1 MAELENQGLFAEL
14 LYSGV
19 ASLKSHPD
27 YKTKRKKRELQS
39 SGQHF
44 SESYLDKIA
53 NQLGI
58 SPNTLKSWIGQMGQK
73 YVPSRIEDGKLFAI
87 LWIILKHSDMQVS
100 WFLDILK
107 STSIPVLDPP
117 SPLWIK
123 ACLSKA
129 KLRLEDQTFGSPNE
143 DDIEWLASRLFGQ
156 ETLPASDSEPT
167 TSDIGISLPFHHA
180 AHNLPTRWANI
191 FVGRRMKLELLNK
204 WMHSASPM
212 CLITGWGGMG
222 KSTLVL
228 ESAYACLGEARGEA
242 ARIGSLWPRFASI
255 IWVSAD
261 LKGMSFT
268 YFLDTIAYQLGRVEL
283 LGHAINEKQFI
294 VRNALATSSLN
305 GQVLIIVDNIDSSNF
320 DILSFLSNMPQ
331 KVKVILTSREHEQQL
346 FHQSARD
353 LFVIQVDGLKKVDAL
368 PYLTQEIQYH
378 LATTPIEA
386 KKRHLSNILASDQD
400 ALMELVEVTAGNPK
414 ALALSIAY
422 IADDAIP
429 LEDFIL
435 EISSASYS
443 LTSIF
448 DYLFGH
454 TWNRCHEDVQKLWM
468 VLSFF
473 HTPPD
478 EYSWA
483 AAAGL
488 DRRRFHLA
496 VDQMRA
502 YTLIATERFENG
514 LYYRAHQTVIAYGEQ
529 KLLENPLFQTEA
541 ENRWGNYYIKFVD
554 EQLQHEELSH
564 PYWKCLPGRDLTLV
578 KKEWP
583 NLFKLLQ
590 WTVERKHSIF
600 LTELMLRL
608 SHFLSRVSLPLRI
621 EYGMKAADAA
631 KEEQNWLLEVLFRID
646 TIGWACFELGDIE
659 LGLQQ
664 IHISLAILDEK
675 QDELEPSENSE
686 YNDLFSLAYQSLA
699 RYYVAKN
706 DKVQANKYIQQTFSI
721 EASPVILHRALLIQ
735 GNIAMLEEKFERASE
750 VLEEAHRVSSM
761 YGGEMSIESFYFLGI
776 AHLKCRQYEEAE
788 KAFNTLLFYGNNANQ
803 IELIYYQFANAQLLS
818 SRGQYIGALQQLEET
833 LSSIDAWEQGI
844 RIRQEVED
852 FHNKLLR
859 SSALEQ
865 QA

>member
-1 MAELENQGLFAEL
+1 MAELENQSLFAEL

-27 YKTKRKKRELQS
+27 YKTKRKKRDLQS

-44 SESYLDKIA
+44 SESYIDKIA

-87 LWIILKHSDMQVS
+87 LWLVLKHSDMQVS
-100 WFLDILK
+100 WLLDILK
-107 STSIPVLDPP
+107 TTSIPVLDPP
-117 SPLWIK
+117 SPPWIK
-123 ACLSKA
+123 ACMSKA
-129 KLRLEDQTFGSPNE
+129 KLRLDDQTFGSPYE
-143 DDIEWLASRLFGQ
+143 GDIDCLVCRMFDH
-156 ETLPASDSEPT
+156 ETLPEVDSEPST
-167 TSDIGISLPFHHA
+167 PNFGIDLTLHHHA
-180 AHNLPTRWANI
+180 EHNLPTRWANI
-191 FVGRRMKLELLNK
+191 FVGRKMKLALLNK
-204 WMHSASPM
+204 WMHSVSPM

-242 ARIGSLWPRFASI
+242 AKIGSLWTRFASI

-305 GQVLIIVDNIDSSNF
+305 GQILIIVDNIDSSNF
-320 DILSFLSNMPQ
+320 DILSFLSNLPQ

-346 FHQSARD
+346 FQQSARD
-353 LFVIQVDGLKKVDAL
+353 LFIIHVDGLQKEDAL

-378 LATTPIEA
+378 LATAHDES
-386 KKRHLSNILASDQD
+386 KKTHLSGVLASDQGI
-400 ALMELVEVTAGNPK
+400 LMELVEVTAGNPK
-414 ALALSIAY
+414 ALALSVAY

-429 LEDFIL
+429 LESFIM
-435 EISSASYS
+435 EIRSASYS

-454 TWNRCHEDVQKLWM
+454 TWNRCQEDVQKLWM
-468 VLSFF
+468 VLNFF

-502 YTLIATERFENG
+502 YTLIATERFESG
-514 LYYRAHQTVIAYGEQ
+514 LYYRAHQTVIAFGEQ
-529 KLLENPLFQTEA
+529 KLQENQRFRTEA
-541 ENRWGNYYIKFVD
+541 ENRWGLYYIEFVD
-554 EQLQHEELSH
+554 QQLQHEELSH
-564 PYWKCLPGRDLTLV
+564 PYWKCLPGTDLTLV

-590 WTVERKHSIF
+590 WSAERKHSTF
-600 LTELMLRL
+600 LIELMLRL

-631 KEEQNWLLEVLFRID
+631 KEEQKWLLEALFRMDMIE
-646 TIGWACFELGDIE
+646 IGDIE
-659 LGLQQ
+659 RGLQQ
-664 IHISLAILDEK
+664 THISLAILEEK
-675 QDELEPSENSE
+675 QHELNPSLESE
-686 YNDLFSLAYQSLA
+686 YHDLLSLAYQSIA

-706 DKVQANKYIQQTFSI
+706 DKEQASEYIQQSLLI
-721 EASPVILHRALLIQ
+721 EASPVILHRNLLIQ
-735 GNIAMLEEKFERASE
+735 GNIALLDGKFEHARE
-750 VLEEAHRVSSM
+750 VLQEAHRVSSM
-761 YGGEMSIESFYFLGI
+761 YGGELSIESFYFLGI
-776 AHLKCRQYEEAE
+776 AHLNCRQFEEAE
-788 KAFNTLLFYGNNANQ
+788 NAFNQLLFYGHNANQ

-818 SRGQYIGALQQLEET
+818 GKGKYKEALQQLQET
-833 LSSIDAWEQGI
+833 IARIDAWEQGI
-844 RIRQEVED
+844 RIRQEVEE
-852 FHNKLLR
+852 FYNKLLR
-859 SSALEQ
+859 LTALDH

>member
-1 MAELENQGLFAEL
+1 MAELENQSLFAEL

-58 SPNTLKSWIGQMGQK
+58 SPNTLKSWIGQMGHK
-73 YVPSRIEDGKLFAI
+73 YVPSRIEDGKMFAV
-87 LWIILKHSDMQVS
+87 LWLILKNSDMRVS

-107 STSIPVLDPP
+107 TTSIPVLDPP
-117 SPLWIK
+117 SPPWIK
-123 ACLSKA
+123 ACMSKA
-129 KLRLEDQTFGSPNE
+129 KLQLDNQTFGSPDE
-143 DDIEWLASRLFGQ
+143 SDIEWLVNRMFDQ
-156 ETLPASDSEPT
+156 ETLLAVDSEP
-167 TSDIGISLPFHHA
+167 SASNIGSLPLHHA

-191 FVGRRMKLELLNK
+191 FVGRRVKLELLNK

-228 ESAYACLGEARGEA
+228 EAAYACLGEARGEA
-242 ARIGSLWPRFASI
+242 AKIGFHWPRFASI
-255 IWVSAD
+255 IRVSAD
-261 LKGMSFT
+261 LKGMSFN

-283 LGHAINEKQFI
+283 LGHEINEKQFI

-305 GQVLIIVDNIDSSNF
+305 GQILIIVDNIDSSNL
-320 DILSFLSNMPQ
+320 DILSFLSNLPQ

-346 FHQSARD
+346 FQQSSRD
-353 LFVIQVDGLKKVDAL
+353 LFVIQVDGLEKEDAL
-368 PYLTQEIQYH
+368 RYLAQETQYH
-378 LATTPIEA
+378 LSTTHVES
-386 KKRHLSNILASDQD
+386 KKNHLSDVLASDQD
-400 ALMELVEVTAGNPK
+400 TLMELVEVTAGNPK
-414 ALALSIAY
+414 ALSLSVAY

-429 LEDFIL
+429 LKSFIK
-435 EISSASYS
+435 EIRSASYS

-454 TWNRCHEDVQKLWM
+454 TWDRCLEDVQKLWM

-502 YTLIATERFENG
+502 YTLIATERFENE

-529 KLLENPLFQTEA
+529 KLQENQPFRTEA
-541 ENRWGNYYIKFVD
+541 ENRWGSYYIEFVD
-554 EQLQHEELSH
+554 QQLQHEELSH
-564 PYWKCLPGRDLTLV
+564 PYWKCLPGADLTLV

-590 WTVERKHSIF
+590 WTVERKHPTI
-600 LTELMLRL
+600 LIELMLRL

-631 KEEQNWLLEVLFRID
+631 KEEQQWLLETLFRID
-646 TIGWACFELGDIE
+646 MIGWACFELGDME

-664 IHISLAILDEK
+664 IHMSLAILEEK
-675 QDELEPSENSE
+675 QHEIGPSQKTE
-686 YNDLFSLAYQSLA
+686 YNDLLSLAYQSIA
-699 RYYVAKN
+699 RYYAAKK
-706 DKVQANKYIQQTFSI
+706 DIDQANEYIRQTLSI
-721 EASPVILHRALLIQ
+721 EASPVILHRTLLIQ
-735 GNIAMLEEKFERASE
+735 GNIAMLEEKYELASE
-750 VLEEAHRVSSM
+750 MLEEAHRVSSI
-761 YGGEMSIESFYFLGI
+761 YGGEMSIESFYFLGV
-776 AHLKCRQYEEAE
+776 AYLNCRQFE
-788 KAFNTLLFYGNNANQ
+788 KAENAFNQLLYYEHNANQ
-803 IELIYYQFANAQLLS
+803 IELIYYQFAQAQLLYS
-818 SRGQYIGALQQLEET
+818 KGKSTEAVQQLQQT
-833 LSSIDAWEQGI
+833 LSRIDSWEQGI
-844 RIRQEVED
+844 RIRQEVENL
-852 FHNKLLR
+852 HNKLL
-859 SSALEQ
+859 SSTALDH
-865 QA
+865 